1 MSDGGESANVRA
13 MRRGYE
19 AVQKG
24 DFGVIEELLS
34 PEVEM
39 HDRPESPDPGTY
51 SGPDGARTAMDATY
65 DYFDDV
71 ELTPKRF
78 HEREDCIVVEVL
90 LRGVGRGSG
99 VPVEEHLAHLWRL
112 RDGQPYY
119 MQAYTRVQDA
129 LRDAGMVSEPR

>member
-39 HDRPESPDPGTY
+39 HDRPEVPDPETY
-51 SGPDGARTAMDATY
+51 SGTDGARHALNATY

-71 ELTPKRF
+71 ELVPEGF
-78 HEREDCIVVEVL
+78 HEGDDCIVVEVL

-119 MQAYTRVQDA
+119 MQAYTRVEDA